1 MPPAL
6 LQSQLGCLE
15 RGSDLLVVPA
25 GGGGEA
31 GGGGGAEAVA
41 VRVARLLGMD
51 GIEAGLGVSVP
62 S

>member
-1 MPPAL
+1 MPAAL

-25 GGGGEA
+25 GSCGEA